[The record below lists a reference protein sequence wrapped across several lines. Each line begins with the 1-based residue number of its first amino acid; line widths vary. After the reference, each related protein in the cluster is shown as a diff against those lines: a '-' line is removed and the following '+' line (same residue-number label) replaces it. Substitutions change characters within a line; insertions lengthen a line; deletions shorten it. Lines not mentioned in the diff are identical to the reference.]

1 MSSNTIT
8 KKIENK
14 LPNKKAFIAFFI
26 LLISLTFGAMVAL
39 ANENTVRVET
49 AVLNVRLGPGLS
61 HEVLTQAKENDRLF
75 LLGEENKWYKVRL
88 NNDQVGWV
96 ASWLVSSGEI
106 KIGRASCRERVQTHS
121 DSRELKTRAML

>member
-106 KIGRASCRERVQTHS
+106 TQE
-121 DSRELKTRAML
+121 MLIAKSQEKQ